1 MQITV
6 DASESAQSITVSN
19 NYVTGTVLFQY
30 IDVTLYNQKYRVDLK
45 LDVYRYNGGDL
56 WTSDHVDLE
65 CIRDVFMV
73 KESTWDD
80 VEREAVEYNAILAAS
95 VLAAVNHLPELFE
108 ALEEERSA
116 LIVKEKESVQSRL
129 DALDKLL
136 PEEPGDDE
144 D

>member
-6 DASESAQSITVSN
+6 DTSESTQSITVSN
-19 NYVTGTVLFQY
+19 SYVAGTVLFQY

-45 LDVYRYNGGDL
+45 LDVYRYSGGDL
-56 WTSDHVDLE
+56 WTADHVDLE
-65 CIRDVFMV
+65 YIRDVFMV
-73 KESTWDD
+73 KESNWGD
-80 VEREAVEYNAILAAS
+80 VEREAVEYNAILAAA
-95 VLAAVNHLPELFE
+95 VLAATNHLPELYE

-136 PEEPGDDE
+136 PEDDSE
-144 D
+144 